1 MTEHVPADQIE
12 GIVGARRHPIDHYG
26 RAVSDEETFY
36 ILHSAEC
43 LTVFADLKDCPLSVG
58 LNDTF
63 DFDEWPLDQT
73 LRLEVDENEDLCW
86 TDKVRSCSV
95 CLCTDEHACT
105 PPCSWAGPNLC
116 TACA

>member
-12 GIVGARRHPIDHYG
+12 AIVGARRHLIDHYG

-43 LTVFADLKDCPLSVG
+43 LAVFDDLTDCPFSVG
-58 LNDTF
+58 LDDAF
-63 DFDEWPLDQT
+63 DIEEWPADET
-73 LRLEVDENEDLCW
+73 LRLALDDARDLTW
-86 TDKVRSCSV
+86 TDKVRSCNV
-95 CLCTDEHACT
+95 CHCTDDPACT